1 MRDYKKSSIYKIVN
15 QFDKDEKMVYIGTTT
30 NYSVRKYQH
39 RRRCNDENDKGY
51 NNKIYR
57 YIRQFGGWYNW
68 KMIKIEDFPSEKG
81 EDIFERERFW
91 IHYYNAKLNTI
102 K

>member
-68 KMIKIEDFPSEKG
+68 KMIKIEDFPCEKG

>member
-15 QFDKDEKMVYIGTTT
+15 QFDKDEKMIYIGTTT
-30 NYSVRKYQH
+30 NFSVRKYQH

-68 KMIKIEDFPSEKG
+68 KMIKIEDYPCEKG
-81 EDIFERERFW
+81 KDIFERERYL
-91 IHYYNAKLNTI
+91 IHYYNAKLNTQ